1 MFVNKPKILTETF
14 ETRQMKVLGFCVPFY
29 FWHFVVIVLMVKM
42 YLTVTMFCY
51 MHVLL
56 DETYDEVSII
66 THAKVM
72 SLKNADFSI
81 SWPFCHG
88 ISYL

>member
-1 MFVNKPKILTETF
+1 
-14 ETRQMKVLGFCVPFY
+14 
-29 FWHFVVIVLMVKM
+29 
-42 YLTVTMFCY
+42 

-56 DETYDEVSII
+56 EETYDEVSII